1 MSLGINNNI
10 TALNAW
16 RQMKA
21 TDRNLSSSMEKL
33 SSGMRINRAADD
45 PAGLVISEK
54 MRAQLT
60 GLSAAVKNAEKAVN
74 MVSTAEASLDK
85 VMGMLDKM
93 RELSIDAAN
102 TGVNDQSM
110 LAANQSELDELIDSI
125 TRIAGFTQFGTLKLL
140 DGTLYGD
147 STNVRYDSNIPG
159 QSSVFQVG
167 PNENQTVKVDIPS
180 TKASDLGVMS
190 ANATLTYS
198 DPAGKEIK
206 LSAANIATLFKRNV
220 ANTGDNA
227 ALRATRINLEMLHS
241 RKTNPATDSMA
252 GGVFMNTKL
261 TDVADVNNPGGAQ
274 ASLSQGIAIGIS
286 LIDKAIEDVA
296 NVRGKLGAVQADNL
310 QVQLESLQVAHEN
323 LQASE
328 STIRDT
334 DMTREMSNYTKYQI
348 MLQAGTAML
357 AQANQIPNTLLKL
370 LQ

>member
-16 RQMKA
+16 RQMKT

-33 SSGMRINRAADD
+33 SSGLRINRAADD

-54 MRAQLT
+54 MRAQIV
-60 GLSAAVKNAEKAVN
+60 GLNAAVKNAEKAIN

-102 TGVNDQSM
+102 IGVNDQSM
-110 LAANQSELDELIDSI
+110 LAANQAELDELIDSI

-147 STNVRYDSNIPG
+147 TTNARYGSG
-159 QSSVFQVG
+159 KSAMFQVG
-167 PNENQTVKVDIPS
+167 PNENQVVQVDIPATQAGDLS
-180 TKASDLGVMS
+180 VITANGTLSMMNTDGTTTTFTAAQLETMFGRNAADLGD
-190 ANATLTYS
+190 L
-198 DPAGKEIK
+198 PAV
-206 LSAANIATLFKRNV
+206 R
-220 ANTGDNA
+220 DQW
-227 ALRATRINLEMLHS
+227 INLAMLRSNNGSTLVEFNKGVFLNGQKYAHDDAVNNL
-241 RKTNPATDSMA
+241 T
-252 GGVFMNTKL
+252 GGV
-261 TDVADVNNPGGAQ
+261 
-274 ASLSQGIAIGIS
+274 SLSEGIALGIV
-286 LIDKAIEDVA
+286 LIDKAIEEVA

-310 QVQLESLQVAHEN
+310 QVQLDSLNVAYEN

-328 STIRDT
+328 STIRDA
-334 DMTREMSNYTKYQI
+334 DMTREMSIYTKYQI